1 MMDKPKNEKKKKPN
15 LGRVPL
21 PNKPPKVETPPTVY
35 KRSRDKKVPEVEQQG
50 EDEGTL

>member
-1 MMDKPKNEKKKKPN
+1 MAKGQQRSNKEKKKPK

-35 KRSRDKKVPEVEQQG
+35 KRSRDKKVPEEEQQ
-50 EDEGTL
+50 EG